1 MWGHNPRCSLKPA
14 ITREG
19 AFVFGVGRGRRRAAS
34 AGGVSLS
41 SCLKAWHSVCRYTPL
56 RSRETMFSEV
66 LSELSLR
73 LTSESGQLQ
82 QGVGN
87 SQVESVSSLHESLSQ
102 VERQKVQEELAS
114 SKQEAFGSLFFAFC
128 LQSGLRAKSAGIFLW
143 FLHWC
148 CFDANF
154 T

>member
-1 MWGHNPRCSLKPA
+1 
-14 ITREG
+14 
-19 AFVFGVGRGRRRAAS
+19 
-34 AGGVSLS
+34 
-41 SCLKAWHSVCRYTPL
+41 
-56 RSRETMFSEV
+56 MFSEV

-87 SQVESVSSLHESLSQ
+87 SQVESVFSLHESLSQ

-114 SKQEAFGSLFFAFC
+114 SKQEAVGALFFAFC
-128 LQSGLRAKSAGIFLW
+128 LQSGLRAKSAGVFLR